1 MYSRL
6 EVHCFSRV
14 KETIKLLGSSLQC
27 FPLCGL
33 LVCFGNVG
41 SSPLTALNSTLSS
54 VILIVLGI
62 VNLKFQGQFVP
73 ICLRP
78 VLGIVA
84 ADVKATVWSSCS

>member
-14 KETIKLLGSSLQC
+14 KETKKLLGSSLQC

-41 SSPLTALNSTLSS
+41 SFPITALNSTVSGFPPLSFHIS
-54 VILIVLGI
+54 YNPPPLHTHTHTHAHT
-62 VNLKFQGQFVP
+62 P
-73 ICLRP
+73 
-78 VLGIVA
+78 
-84 ADVKATVWSSCS
+84 